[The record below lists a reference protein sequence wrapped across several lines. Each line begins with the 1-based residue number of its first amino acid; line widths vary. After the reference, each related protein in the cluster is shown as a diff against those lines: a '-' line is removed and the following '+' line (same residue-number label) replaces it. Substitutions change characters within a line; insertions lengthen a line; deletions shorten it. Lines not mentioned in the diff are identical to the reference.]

1 MLRLKN
7 IPRRN
12 KMKIT
17 PKFIGFIFK
26 KKETTKNIIHTPT
39 PPVSSASNQP
49 ALTQLEKD
57 MEEFKEKKSNNF
69 AGISITEESNIRK
82 SFNKK
87 YTQEG
92 LNFLINRLKT
102 LPMAKSKSEALKL
115 INESLTDLNRT
126 FPLDWSLSQQNIR
139 KVGREIVIPLL
150 AHKVIIHSNGA
161 YKIIDLRTSQYI
173 FSKKSQ
179 HNYGVDYFISKKKS
193 TQPFNKLL
201 KIIKKI
207 STYNFTA

>member
-1 MLRLKN
+1 
-7 IPRRN
+7 
-12 KMKIT
+12 MKT
-17 PKFIGFIFK
+17 APKFFGFIFK
-26 KKETTKNIIHTPT
+26 KKETIKDIIHDPTPT
-39 PPVSSASNQP
+39 VSSTSNQP
-49 ALTQLEKD
+49 VLTQLEKD
-57 MEEFKEKKSNNF
+57 MEELKEKKSNNF
-69 AGISITEESNIRK
+69 AGISIIEESNIRK

-102 LPMAKSKSEALKL
+102 LPMAKSRSEALKL
-115 INESLTDLNRT
+115 INESLADLNRT

-139 KVGREIVIPLL
+139 KVGREIVIPLI

-179 HNYGVDYFISKKKS
+179 HDSGVDFFILKNKS
-193 TQPFNKLL
+193 TQSFSKVV
-201 KIIKKI
+201 KIIK
-207 STYNFTA
+207 NMNL